1 MKLRIECK
9 ALDDLL
15 GGGVEGGC
23 ITVFFGEGGSGK
35 TNVCIQLA
43 RNAVLGGKKVVYI
56 DTEGVSAERVRQ
68 ICGEQYEEVARN
80 ILFSEPYTH
89 EEQEQLVE
97 KAIKLAESGADIGL
111 VVLDSATMHYRLA
124 MAGPDWQDER
134 RSLTRQIAR
143 LLALSRRS
151 DLPIVLTSQVYTDI
165 ETGIFE
171 PLGGHALT
179 HSAKVLVRL
188 EKAGPNVRR
197 AVVVKHRHVAEGMGA
212 KFRLT
217 ERGVED

>member
-1 MKLRIECK
+1 VKLRIDCK

-165 ETGIFE
+165 ETGQFE

-197 AVVVKHRHVAEGMGA
+197 AVVVKHRHMAEGTGA

>member
-1 MKLRIECK
+1 VKLRIDCK

-111 VVLDSATMHYRLA
+111 VILDSATMHYRLA

-151 DLPIVLTSQVYTDI
+151 DLPIVLT
-165 ETGIFE
+165 
-171 PLGGHALT
+171 
-179 HSAKVLVRL
+179 
-188 EKAGPNVRR
+188 
-197 AVVVKHRHVAEGMGA
+197 
-212 KFRLT
+212 
-217 ERGVED
+217 